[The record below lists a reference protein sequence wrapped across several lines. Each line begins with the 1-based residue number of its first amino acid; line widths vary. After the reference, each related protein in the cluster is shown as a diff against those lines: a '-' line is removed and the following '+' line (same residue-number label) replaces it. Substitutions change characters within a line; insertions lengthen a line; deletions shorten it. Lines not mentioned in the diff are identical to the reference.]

1 MRQRAAKWLLLVTL
15 AAPTLFLGCPGTVAL
30 EFLDYAMRG
39 AYQAAGQWGSDAF
52 TEFVSNLQ
60 SSE

>member
-15 AAPTLFLGCPGTVAL
+15 AGPTLFLGCPAAIAV

-39 AYQAAGQWGSDAF
+39 AYQAAGQWGAEAF
-52 TEFVSNLQ
+52 TEFISNLQ